1 MSSFDVDG
9 YRGQLTKH
17 GLTHDEDIKLD
28 KAFAAF
34 DKDGSGYIDAEELN
48 QVLEM
53 MGQQKPEAA
62 IYRMIT
68 EASPSLDNVI
78 TLDQFKKVIG
88 EQKKFQG
95 ASQAEDTLDAFVSM
109 GGEQDGSGNI
119 NASLLIDIV
128 KNQFQMT
135 IDIESLIKEI
145 DEDGSGKIDYE
156 EFMQLLCGKEV

>member
-1 MSSFDVDG
+1 MSSLSVDG
-9 YRGQLTKH
+9 HRGQLTKH

-34 DKDGSGYIDAEELN
+34 DKDGSGNIDAEELN

-53 MGQQKPEAA
+53 MGQSKPEAA

-68 EASPSLDNVI
+68 EASPSLDNTI

-88 EQKKFQG
+88 EQKRFQG

-119 NASLLIDIV
+119 NAALLIDIV

-145 DEDGSGKIDYE
+145 DEDGSGQIDYD
-156 EFMQLLCGKEV
+156 EFMQLLCGSDV